1 MMLRIVVVLGV
12 NVCVVLSWKFDSLS
26 IYMLGSVVLLI
37 VFVSWLSIVGLMLFV
52 MVIFLFECWYSRF
65 VRFVVVVLLLVLV
78 IVSIFGW

>member
-1 MMLRIVVVLGV
+1 MLRIVVVLGV